1 MFTVTDRAGNEV
13 KVGDVVTALTDGGF
27 SCIVPYINYKVD
39 YTLPHGVGIFDEG
52 TRKDWFMTPDEILLV
67 KQEDEIM
74 RLEQNE
80 KVEFLKD
87 FVSKAEEMLGIL
99 KLVER
104 NFEEISAVLKGTE
117 TASELD
123 EEPKRVAMPAWKEGD
138 KVRCIKGVQG
148 YDKGEVYQVGY
159 CVFDDTDEDFGVR
172 TVSGAVYSVGCL
184 TSLDTDCINE
194 NILDYFELLEEAQ
207 EPEKKGRSVKFK
219 VGDKVRIR
227 EGFDVDTYNSS
238 AFENP
243 MSIYF
248 NKKMLFDG
256 VRTIHSLDGAGDY
269 VFEGGRYFYTDNMLE
284 LA

>member
-1 MFTVTDRAGNEV
+1 MFTVRDRAGNEV
-13 KVGDVVTALTDGGF
+13 KVGNVVTALTDGGF
-27 SCIVPYINYKVD
+27 SCIVPYRNYKVD
-39 YTLPHGVGIFDEG
+39 YTLHHGVGIWDEG
-52 TRKDWFMTPDEILLV
+52 TRKTWFMTPDEILLV

-80 KVEFLKD
+80 TVAALKEV
-87 FVSKAEEMLGIL
+87 VSKLDEML
-99 KLVER
+99 V
-104 NFEEISAVLKGTE
+104 VLKGTE

-123 EEPKRVAMPAWKEGD
+123 EEPKRVAMPDWKEGD
-138 KVRCIKGVQG
+138 KVRCIKDVLGH
-148 YDKGEVYQVGY
+148 DKGEVYQVGY

-184 TSLDTDCINE
+184 TSLDTDYINE

-227 EGFDVDTYNSS
+227 KGFDEEEHNSGV
-238 AFENP
+238 ERGV
-243 MSIYF
+243 YF
-248 NKKMLFDG
+248 NPDMKFHG
-256 VRTIHSLDGAGDY
+256 VRTIYDLDFEGDY
-269 VFEGGRYFYTDNMLE
+269 RFEGSHFCYTDNMLE